1 MAKPS
6 QDKPN
11 EPVNTESNQSAYSQ
25 TNEAVNTESGE
36 PVYRGLQLMHERYF
50 QDVAGA
56 WADSQSRYLSVQTEF
71 ERGVER
77 AYQSQQPEDFR
88 AAQDEYQQKM
98 QSLLRDQMLPRQYAE
113 AYDKYKA
120 ELQRVI
126 AGSDM
131 NDLGFTDIRNLGQSL
146 LCVSTMA
153 MNLVGPSSSPTA
165 VNDPF
170 TPPSA
175 TT

>member
-1 MAKPS
+1 MANAS

-11 EPVNTESNQSAYSQ
+11 EPVNTQPN
-25 TNEAVNTESGE
+25 E
-36 PVYRGLQLMHERYF
+36 PVYSESHEPAHRTLQLMHERYF

-56 WADSQSRYLSVQTEF
+56 WTDSQSRYLNAQTEF
-71 ERGVER
+71 ARGAER
-77 AYQSQQPEDFR
+77 AYQSQQPENFR

-98 QSLLRDQMLPRQYAE
+98 QSLLRDPTLPQQYAE

-120 ELQRVI
+120 ELKRVI
-126 AGSDM
+126 AGCDM
-131 NDLGFTDIRNLGQSL
+131 NELGFTDIRNLGQSL

-153 MNLVGPSSSPTA
+153 MNLAAPSSSTAA

-170 TPPSA
+170 TPPSGA
-175 TT
+175 S

>member
-1 MAKPS
+1 MAKAN
-6 QDKPN
+6 QDKSN
-11 EPVNTESNQSAYSQ
+11 EPVNAETDECVYGE
-25 TNEAVNTESGE
+25 TNE

-56 WADSQSRYLSVQTEF
+56 WADSQSRFLSVQTEF

-88 AAQDEYQQKM
+88 ATQDEYQQKM
-98 QSLLRDQMLPRQYAE
+98 QSLARDPILSRQYAE
-113 AYDKYKA
+113 AYDRYKA
-120 ELQRVI
+120 ELKRVI
-126 AGSDM
+126 AESDI

-153 MNLVGPSSSPTA
+153 MSLVAPNSSATA

-170 TPPSA
+170 TPPSGA
-175 TT
+175 T